1 MTNRLMLTHAT
12 TTEFLHHFWMAFL
25 SGDPDRANECARQV
39 ETLNRAMDRIN
50 AVAEDAEAERKKE
63 LEKAKQEI
71 RDHFERTGRKKK
83 WNPDAIKGGAKA
95 VKQIIAPTVKA
106 VEQALAE
113 YARALALETAQAQAD
128 GS

>member
-1 MTNRLMLTHAT
+1 
-12 TTEFLHHFWMAFL
+12 MAFL

-63 LEKAKQEI
+63 LERVKQEI
-71 RDHFERTGRKKK
+71 RDYFEKTGRKRK
-83 WNPDAIKGGAKA
+83 WNPDAIKGGSKA
-95 VKQIIAPTVKA
+95 VKQKIAPTVKA

-113 YARALALETAQAQAD
+113 YARALALETAQAQVD
-128 GS
+128 E